1 MNTDHLVTNAN
12 TNRDLETR
20 LAAQGVL
27 TSTRVA
33 CNDLQAVSAMTMDA
47 QVDQLV
53 VQFEQQLQ
61 QDSDIIE
68 VNLSHSNKSGKASE
82 KVVYACLKAARVVA
96 DSSGNSSSTDA
107 AKQQPLLVSFALDAA
122 ALNIPQHK
130 LHHVLL
136 SAQAQGADFVTVSH
150 LDDVSVAK
158 RLVLAGDMVDV
169 PVVLSLHQ
177 QALQTQG
184 HCAIE
189 LSQQL
194 YQAGAAAVGVD
205 GYIGPQNTDSI
216 NAIDTHNWL
225 ADKRG
230 SLYIH

>member
-1 MNTDHLVTNAN
+1 MNTDHLVANAEHD
-12 TNRDLETR
+12 RDLETR
-20 LAAQGVL
+20 LATQGVL

-33 CNDLQAVSAMTMDA
+33 CNDLQTVSAMTMDA

-68 VNLSHSNKSGKASE
+68 VNLTPLNETAKASD
-82 KVVYACLKAARVVA
+82 KVVYSCLKAARVIA
-96 DSSGNSSSTDA
+96 NSSISEDA
-107 AKQQPLLVSFALDAA
+107 EQPPLLVSLELEAA

-130 LHHVLL
+130 LHHLL
-136 SAQAQGADFVTVSH
+136 LTAKAQGADFVTVSH

-177 QALQTQG
+177 QALQAQG
-184 HCAIE
+184 HCAIA

-194 YQAGAAAVGVD
+194 YKAGAAAVGVN

-216 NAIDTHNWL
+216 DLLNSHSWL

-230 SLYIH
+230 SVYIH